1 MKETVMASENIAI
14 GTNTSRSGF
23 RWVVAGLIFTIYTIA
38 AADRANFGVALPF
51 IRKEFAMTNTEAGAL
66 ASIFLLAYA
75 IAQLPAG
82 FAVGKFGVRKLITI
96 SMIGTSLAT
105 GFVGTA
111 ASLFALKVCRFALGL
126 AEGPL
131 PICISSTINN
141 WFPAREKG
149 TASGIFLSAVKFG
162 PVIVPPLCALII
174 SLWGW
179 REIFYAFAVPGVL
192 LSFVWLVYVK
202 NHPSESSSVNAE
214 ELAYITDD
222 QGTSRPSPKKGPV
235 EASRMDRFIR
245 AREVKLLESNRA
257 IFGSWSI
264 WGCALGYCF
273 QLGISNVLL
282 AWIPTYLIS
291 VKHFSVAGM
300 GVVAATPWIGAV
312 AGNIV
317 GGFMSDRLLGG
328 RRKPGMLLS
337 ALSTAVMMVA
347 LISSP
352 ASPLAYGGLLFLTGV
367 LLSFGYS
374 GYMVYPMGF
383 ASQRTFPIA
392 SSIVNMGGQLGGAAA
407 PFLAGVLL
415 DAHGWNY
422 VFDFM
427 AISSVLS
434 FIVVA
439 TIVEPIRGLGSHAS

>member
-1 MKETVMASENIAI
+1 MATENIAVE
-14 GTNTSRSGF
+14 TKSLRSGF
-23 RWVVAGLIFTIYTIA
+23 RWVVAGLIFAIYTVA

-51 IRKEFAMTNTEAGAL
+51 IRREFVMTNTQAGAL
-66 ASIFLLAYA
+66 SSIFLLAYA

-82 FAVGKFGVRKLITI
+82 FAIGKFGVRKLITI

-105 GFVGTA
+105 GFVGAA
-111 ASLFALKVCRFALGL
+111 ASLFALKVSRFALGI

-162 PVIVPPLCALII
+162 PVVVPPLCAII
-174 SLWGW
+174 LSVWGW
-179 REIFYAFAVPGVL
+179 REIFYAFAAPGVL
-192 LSFVWLVYVK
+192 LALIWLVYVK
-202 NHPSESSSVNAE
+202 NHPSESTRVNAE
-214 ELAYITDD
+214 ELAYIT
-222 QGTSRPSPKKGPV
+222 GNEGAGRPSLQRAEIK
-235 EASRMDRFIR
+235 ASRLDLFIR
-245 AREVKLLESNRA
+245 AREVELLDSNRA

-264 WGCALGYCF
+264 WGCALGYGF

-317 GGFMSDRLLGG
+317 GGFVSDRFLGG

-337 ALSTAVMMVA
+337 ALSTAVMMLA

-352 ASPLAYGGLLFLTGV
+352 ASPLAYGGLLFLTGA

-374 GYMVYPMGF
+374 GYMVYPMGL
-383 ASQRTFPIA
+383 ASQRTFPVA

-415 DAHGWNY
+415 DTHGWNY
-422 VFDFM
+422 VFAFM
-427 AISSVLS
+427 AISSILS
-434 FIVVA
+434 LVVVA
-439 TIVEPIRGLGSHAS
+439 TIVEPLRGLSPQGD

>member
-1 MKETVMASENIAI
+1 MATENIAI
-14 GTNTSRSGF
+14 ETKTSRSGF
-23 RWVVAGLIFTIYTIA
+23 RWIVAGLIFTIYTIA

-51 IRKEFAMTNTEAGAL
+51 IRREFAMTNTEAGAL

-82 FAVGKFGVRKLITI
+82 FAIGKFGVRKLITI

-105 GFVGTA
+105 GLVGTA
-111 ASLFALKVCRFALGL
+111 TSLFALKLCRFALGI

-149 TASGIFLSAVKFG
+149 TASGVFLSAVKFG
-162 PVIVPPLCALII
+162 PVIVPPICALII
-174 SLWGW
+174 STWDW
-179 REIFYAFAVPGVL
+179 RAIFYAFAAPGIL
-192 LSFVWLVYVK
+192 LSLIWLVYVQ
-202 NHPSESSSVNAE
+202 NLPSESKRVNAE
-214 ELAYITDD
+214 ELAYIIED
-222 QGTSRPSPKKGPV
+222 QATSRPSLRQSARIK
-235 EASRMDRFIR
+235 ASRLDWVIR
-245 AREVKLLESNRA
+245 AREVKLLDSNRA
-257 IFGSWSI
+257 IFRSWSI

-300 GVVAATPWIGAV
+300 GIVAATPWIGAV
-312 AGNIV
+312 AGNV
-317 GGFMSDRLLGG
+317 AGGFVSDRFLGG

-352 ASPLAYGGLLFLTGV
+352 ASPIAYGWLLFFTGV

-374 GYMVYPMGF
+374 GYMVYSMGF
-383 ASQRTFPIA
+383 ASQRTFPVA

-415 DAHGWNY
+415 DAHGWSY
-422 VFDFM
+422 VFAFM

-434 FIVVA
+434 LLIVV
-439 TIVEPIRGLGSHAS
+439 TIVEPIHG

>member
-1 MKETVMASENIAI
+1 VSTENIAI
-14 GTNTSRSGF
+14 ETRTSRSGF

-51 IRKEFAMTNTEAGAL
+51 IRREFAMTNTEAGAL

-82 FAVGKFGVRKLITI
+82 FAVGKFGVRKLITV

-111 ASLFALKVCRFALGL
+111 TSLFALKVCRFALGI

-149 TASGIFLSAVKFG
+149 TASGVFLSAVKFG

-174 SLWGW
+174 ALWGW
-179 REIFYAFAVPGVL
+179 REIFYAFAVPGVA
-192 LSFVWLVYVK
+192 LSVVWLIYVK

-214 ELAYITDD
+214 ELAYIVDD
-222 QGTSRPSPKKGPV
+222 QGPGRSSRQSHHM
-235 EASRMDRFIR
+235 EASRFDCFIR
-245 AREVKLLESNRA
+245 AREVKLLDSNRA

-282 AWIPTYLIS
+282 AWMPTYLINI
-291 VKHFSVAGM
+291 KHFSVAGM

-317 GGFMSDRLLGG
+317 GGLVSDRLLGG

-383 ASQRTFPIA
+383 ASQRTFPVA

-415 DAHGWNY
+415 DTRGWNY
-422 VFDFM
+422 VFAFM
-427 AISSVLS
+427 AASSVLS
-434 FIVVA
+434 LIVVA
-439 TIVEPIRGLGSHAS
+439 TIVEPIHGQGTCADK